1 MQCEL
6 LFRSKTANF
15 ITAFVCS
22 DFINGVMKNIIVTS
36 NFNAIC
42 TNLDVHITREM
53 RNNLLEHI
61 LTLFVRVRTFSFA
74 KDIRE
79 KHKIGKKKQLRKRSL
94 RTEMK
99 SSSSTGADGRRATR
113 GGGGGRGYAYPAL
126 KVLYIHMPS
135 KNQIYIFFAQ

>member
-42 TNLDVHITREM
+42 TNLDVHITQEM

-79 KHKIGKKKQLRKRSL
+79 KHKIGKKQLIKRSL
-94 RTEMK
+94 RTEMKK
-99 SSSSTGADGRRATR
+99 SSSSTGADG
-113 GGGGGRGYAYPAL
+113 
-126 KVLYIHMPS
+126 H
-135 KNQIYIFFAQ
+135 